1 VTDEETPIFERGD
14 VVYGDDPFKGE
25 EDARPGSFLS
35 NHEGHPFHGDQY
47 IALTL
52 TSKSWMDGLI
62 EAPEESWVR
71 GGTRTRSRIVPW
83 AVQSI
88 DQEDIDFW
96 ARPSRQRF
104 LLTRRWLPSSK
115 NYNSFSEVS
124 FNKRFSETAVRW
136 QPQFPQ
142 KLRPVLSMHTL

>member
-1 VTDEETPIFERGD
+1 MEMTHSKVRRTLGLAHF
-14 VVYGDDPFKGE
+14 
-25 EDARPGSFLS
+25 S

-52 TSKSWMDGLI
+52 TSKSWMDGPDLRL
-62 EAPEESWVR
+62 PEESWVR
-71 GGTRTRSRIVPW
+71 GGTPDKSRIVPW

-96 ARPSRQRF
+96 QGRLDRDFVDQAVAA
-104 LLTRRWLPSSK
+104 LVKK

-124 FNKRFSETAVRW
+124 FNKEI
-136 QPQFPQ
+136 
-142 KLRPVLSMHTL
+142 